1 MFKRKSASAAAPAQS
16 LAPFFS
22 ILLIISSLFI
32 AALFKMTVRRLSYA
46 LYRES
51 ERFNR
56 AQDEYYKNLMKYR
69 RAGEGGQLEERARKR
84 FLERVKKGQII
95 QVIDGKAI
103 VIH

>member
-1 MFKRKSASAAAPAQS
+1 MFKKKPAGGES

-22 ILLIISSLFI
+22 ILLIIIALFS

-56 AQDEYYKNLMKYR
+56 AQDEYYKSLMKYQQ
-69 RAGEGGQLEERARKR
+69 AGQGKGLEERARKR
-84 FLERVKKGQII
+84 LLERVKKGQII
-95 QVIDGKAI
+95 QVIDGKAV

>member
-1 MFKRKSASAAAPAQS
+1 MFKKKTPQS

-22 ILLIISSLFI
+22 ALLIIVSLFI

-51 ERFNR
+51 ERFNQ
-56 AQDEYYKNLMKYR
+56 AQDEYYKNLMKLR
-69 RAGEGGQLEERARKR
+69 RAAEGRPLEERARERLLK
-84 FLERVKKGQII
+84 RVKKGQII
-95 QVIDGKAI
+95 QVIDGKAV